1 MEKRNLINQK
11 MFFFFLNRICI
22 FLEYDQEIFIQT
34 EKLFEE
40 HGRERLRISS
50 FFFLSYK
57 ENKKELTFSLLKN
70 FKYKN
75 YSL

>member
-1 MEKRNLINQK
+1 M
-11 MFFFFLNRICI
+11 
-22 FLEYDQEIFIQT
+22 EYDQEIFIQT